1 MTAEL
6 VSAAPASQPRDAS
19 ARFINR
25 DESWLAWNQRVLE
38 LAETKDLPLFE
49 RVRFLAIFAT
59 NLDEF
64 FMVRV
69 ARLKRRLV
77 AGGDT
82 IGLNSEAARP
92 QLERISRI
100 AHRLAL
106 RHSLAFRRD
115 IRFALAAEG
124 IHILRWV
131 DLSAAEKSRMHAF
144 FRTRIYPVLTPL
156 AVDATHPFPYISSL
170 SLNLAVVVRD
180 PTTGRQ
186 VFVRIKVPP
195 SLPRFVE
202 ASKHQFVPLE
212 DVVAAHLDRLFVC
225 MEIVERYVF
234 RVTRNEDFDLD
245 DDDTERLLAAAAR
258 AGLDRPML
266 KRELLRRR
274 SGPAVRLEVEDS
286 IPTEIL
292 NRLASELGVEE
303 NDIYRMPGPLDLSG
317 LHRAVKSGNSEVFES
332 LSVNWKSSVPV
343 GTDERSG

>member
-1 MTAEL
+1 MSAEL
-6 VSAAPASQPRDAS
+6 VSAATASQPRDVS
-19 ARFINR
+19 ARFIDR

-38 LAETKDLPLFE
+38 LAETKELPLFE

-77 AGGDT
+77 PGIDT
-82 IGLNSEAARP
+82 IGLSSQALRA
-92 QLERISRI
+92 QLERISKI
-100 AHRLAL
+100 VHRLAL
-106 RHSLAFRRD
+106 RHSQAYRGD

-156 AVDATHPFPYISSL
+156 AVDPTHPFPYISGL

-180 PTTGRQ
+180 PTTGRK
-186 VFVRIKVPP
+186 VFVRVKVPP

-202 ASKHQFVPLE
+202 ASEHRFVPLE
-212 DVVAAHLDRLFVC
+212 AVLAAHLDRLFVS
-225 MEIVERYVF
+225 MEIVERHPF
-234 RVTRNEDFDLD
+234 RVTRNEDFDFD
-245 DDDTERLLAAAAR
+245 DDDTESLLAAAAR

-266 KRELLRRR
+266 ERELLRRR
-274 SGPAVRLEVEDS
+274 FGPAVRLEVEDS
-286 IPTEIL
+286 IPTEII
-292 NRLASELGVEE
+292 NRLAAELGLEE
-303 NDIYRMPGPLDLSG
+303 NDIYRVAGPLDLSG
-317 LHRAVKSGNSEVFES
+317 LHGAVK
-332 LSVNWKSSVPV
+332 
-343 GTDERSG
+343 

>member
-1 MTAEL
+1 MSAEL
-6 VSAAPASQPRDAS
+6 VSAATASQPRDVS
-19 ARFINR
+19 ARLIDR

-38 LAETKDLPLFE
+38 LAETRELPLFE

-59 NLDEF
+59 NFDEF

-82 IGLNSEAARP
+82 IGLNSQAPRP

-100 AHRLAL
+100 AHRLTL

-131 DLSAAEKSRMHAF
+131 DLSAAEKSRMHVF

-156 AVDATHPFPYISSL
+156 AVDPTHPFPYISGL

-186 VFVRIKVPP
+186 VFARVKVPP

-202 ASKHQFVPLE
+202 ASEHRYVPLE
-212 DVVAAHLDRLFVC
+212 DVIAAHLDRLFVC
-225 MEIVERYVF
+225 MEIVGGHAF

-245 DDDTERLLAAAAR
+245 DDDDTESLVAAAAR
-258 AGLDRPML
+258 AGLERPML
-266 KRELLRRR
+266 ERELLRRR
-274 SGPAVRLEVEDS
+274 FGPAVRLEVEDS

-292 NRLASELGVEE
+292 NRLAAELGVEQ
-303 NDIYRMPGPLDLSG
+303 NDIYQMPGPLDLSG
-317 LHRAVKSGNSEVFES
+317 LHEIIK
-332 LSVNWKSSVPV
+332 
-343 GTDERSG
+343 

>member
-1 MTAEL
+1 MSAEL
-6 VSAAPASQPRDAS
+6 VSTITASQPRDVS
-19 ARFINR
+19 ARFIDR
-25 DESWLAWNQRVLE
+25 EESWLAWNQRVLE
-38 LAETKDLPLFE
+38 LAETKELPLFE

-59 NLDEF
+59 NFDEF

-69 ARLKRRLV
+69 AGLKRRLV
-77 AGGDT
+77 TGVDT
-82 IGLNSEAARP
+82 ISPSSQTLRP

-100 AHRLAL
+100 AHRLTL

-144 FRTRIYPVLTPL
+144 FRSRIYPVLTPL
-156 AVDATHPFPYISSL
+156 AVDATHPFPYISGL

-186 VFVRIKVPP
+186 VFARVKVPP

-202 ASKHQFVPLE
+202 ASKHRFVPLE
-212 DVVAAHLDRLFVC
+212 DVIAAHLDRLFVC
-225 MEIVERYVF
+225 MAIVGRHVF

-274 SGPAVRLEVEDS
+274 FGPAVRLEVEDS
-286 IPTEIL
+286 IPTEII
-292 NRLASELGVEE
+292 NRLVAELGVEE
-303 NDIYRMPGPLDLSG
+303 NDIYRMPGPLDLSC
-317 LHRAVKSGNSEVFES
+317 LHETVK
-332 LSVNWKSSVPV
+332 
-343 GTDERSG
+343 